1 MFLVINLFDGNLQE
15 NLRVIEEINGELV
28 LQNLCVLAVAMII
41 SAGLKKIHPLFEWS
55 LYSVFKGK
63 NKEGEKDKSTKGQN
77 IHLQPT
83 KIKYFGILFT
93 LLFIVNLPNLTMIE
107 EVVFRQGTSSWFDGL
122 IRSLLFGIAHCLVGV
137 PIGTGIAIA
146 VPGIWFTSQYFLGGV
161 ELSALHH
168 TTYNLIILS
177 MLLLSLVIKHIID
190 LVRKDKSDN

>member
-1 MFLVINLFDGNLQE
+1 
-15 NLRVIEEINGELV
+15 
-28 LQNLCVLAVAMII
+28 
-41 SAGLKKIHPLFEWS
+41 
-55 LYSVFKGK
+55 
-63 NKEGEKDKSTKGQN
+63 
-77 IHLQPT
+77 
-83 KIKYFGILFT
+83 
-93 LLFIVNLPNLTMIE
+93 MIE